1 MKKVSLSGSPR
12 EGVGKKDAKLLRREG
27 RVPAVIYGGKDQTHF
42 HMAEN
47 DAKKLVYTPD
57 VFIIELDVN
66 GNKIQTI
73 VQEVQM
79 HPVTDRIIH
88 IDFLEVSDEKPA
100 KVQLP
105 ITLSGF
111 SVGVRNGGKLRQ
123 NFRKVTAVG
132 LLNDIPESVNV
143 DITELKIGD
152 KVRVSQLDVA
162 GVSFTDPAGA
172 VVVAVNMAR
181 GASLDEE
188 AEAAEGE
195 EGAEEAA
202 AE

>member
-27 RVPAVIYGGKDQTHF
+27 RVPAVVYGGKDQTHL
-42 HMAEN
+42 HMSEN

-57 VFIIELDVN
+57 VFVIELDVN

-88 IDFLEVSDEKPA
+88 IDFLEVSDDKPA

-111 SVGVRNGGKLRQ
+111 SIGVRNGGKLRQ
-123 NFRKVTAVG
+123 NFRRVTAVG
-132 LLNDIPESVNV
+132 LLNDIPEAVNV
-143 DITELKIGD
+143 DITNLKIGD
-152 KVRVSQLDVA
+152 KVRVSQLDVPK
-162 GVSFTDPAGA
+162 VSFTDPAGA
-172 VVVAVNMAR
+172 VVVAINMAR
-181 GASLDEE
+181 GAALDEE
-188 AEAAEGE
+188 GAEAAEE
-195 EGAEEAA
+195 ATEEAA
-202 AE
+202 SE

>member
-42 HMAEN
+42 HMSEN

-57 VFIIELDVN
+57 VFVIELDVN

-88 IDFLEVSDEKPA
+88 IDFLEVSDDKPA

-111 SVGVRNGGKLRQ
+111 SIGVRNGGKLRQ
-123 NFRKVTAVG
+123 NFRRVTAVG
-132 LLNDIPESVNV
+132 LLNDIPEAVNV
-143 DITELKIGD
+143 DITNLKIGD
-152 KVRVSQLDVA
+152 KVRVSQLDVPK
-162 GVSFTDPAGA
+162 VSFTDPAGA
-172 VVVAVNMAR
+172 VVVAINMAR
-181 GASLDEE
+181 GAALDEE
-188 AEAAEGE
+188 GAEAAEE
-195 EGAEEAA
+195 ATEEAA
-202 AE
+202 SE

>member
-27 RVPAVIYGGKDQTHF
+27 RVPAVIYGGKDQTHL
-42 HMAEN
+42 HMSEN

-57 VFIIELDVN
+57 VFVIELDVN

-88 IDFLEVSDEKPA
+88 IDFLEVSDDKPA

-111 SVGVRNGGKLRQ
+111 SIGVRNGGKLRQ
-123 NFRKVTAVG
+123 NFRRVTAVG
-132 LLNDIPESVNV
+132 LLNDIPEAVNV
-143 DITELKIGD
+143 DITNLKIGD
-152 KVRVSQLDVA
+152 KVRVSQLDVPK
-162 GVSFTDPAGA
+162 VSFTDPAGA
-172 VVVAVNMAR
+172 VVVAINMAR
-181 GASLDEE
+181 GAALDEE
-188 AEAAEGE
+188 GAEAAEE
-195 EGAEEAA
+195 ATEEAA
-202 AE
+202 SE

>member
-42 HMAEN
+42 HMSEN

-57 VFIIELDVN
+57 VFVIELDVN

-88 IDFLEVSDEKPA
+88 IDFLEVSDDKPA
-100 KVQLP
+100 KVKLP

-111 SVGVRNGGKLRQ
+111 SIGVRNGGKLRQ
-123 NFRKVTAVG
+123 NFRRVTAVG
-132 LLNDIPESVNV
+132 LLNDIPEAVNV
-143 DITELKIGD
+143 DITNLKIGD
-152 KVRVSQLDVA
+152 KVRVSQLDVPK
-162 GVSFTDPAGA
+162 VSFTDPAGA
-172 VVVAVNMAR
+172 VVVAINMAR
-181 GASLDEE
+181 GAALDEE
-188 AEAAEGE
+188 GAEAAEE
-195 EGAEEAA
+195 ATEEAA
-202 AE
+202 SE